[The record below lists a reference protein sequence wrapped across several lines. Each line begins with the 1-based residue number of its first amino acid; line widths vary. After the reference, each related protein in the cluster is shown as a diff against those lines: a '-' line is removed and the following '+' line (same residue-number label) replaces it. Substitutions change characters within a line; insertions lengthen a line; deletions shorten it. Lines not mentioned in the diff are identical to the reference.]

1 MKTSLQKIVIISGLF
16 FVFFFLIV
24 DNSKS
29 QTCDPECCG
38 KPDGYVYNNYLNE
51 FCDAKYKGG
60 RWAIIEGVC
69 KGEKKAERR
78 GCTTCDSCLP
88 NQPRTSPPNLQINE
102 CTPGGCGDGEVS
114 DQIKVPQNSLFFK
127 NTTQNPIKLTS
138 VIIADKKR
146 IELPFDLNP
155 NDAYRFDY
163 SPYCDIFKN
172 IFKSTVDIY
181 VSFYQLDSTELEN
194 LVKNQVQCGGNGI
207 ISFR

>member
-1 MKTSLQKIVIISGLF
+1 MKNLGKKIGFICFVFIVIFLTTKTSRG
-16 FVFFFLIV
+16 
-24 DNSKS
+24 

-69 KGEKKAERR
+69 RGGKKTERR
-78 GCTTCDSCLP
+78 GCTTCDPCLP
-88 NQPRTSPPNLQINE
+88 NQPRTQPPNLHINE
-102 CTPGGCGDGEVS
+102 CTPGGCGDGQVS
-114 DQIKVPQNSLFFK
+114 DQIKVRQNSLFIK
-127 NTTQNPIKLTS
+127 NFRSNPIKLTS

-155 NDAYRFDY
+155 NDAYQFDY
-163 SPYCDIFKN
+163 SAYCHIFKN
-172 IFKSTVDIY
+172 IFKSTIDIY
-181 VSFYQLDSTELEN
+181 VSFQKPGATGLEN
-194 LVKNQVQCGGNGI
+194 LVKNRVECGGNGV